1 MNLIKILEP
10 GLKAGYFSRDYVVDH
25 PTMSRGLQEPKKK
38 PSHNETWKIWNGQL
52 FGYFCVV
59 QQINLPND
67 EKSDQDG
74 CEPTWRWRTEFRSKE
89 IREAN
94 RSRIIILKERFF
106 CLLWCETRARR
117 LESKDRVQEA

>member
-38 PSHNETWKIWNGQL
+38 SSHNETWKIWNGQL

-74 CEPTWRWRTEFRSKE
+74 CEPPGAGGPSSGRRKFER
-89 IREAN
+89 
-94 RSRIIILKERFF
+94 RIG
-106 CLLWCETRARR
+106 AG
-117 LESKDRVQEA
+117 